1 MRVLDL
7 LDRAELGFSI
17 VWAEPAMLERDVK
30 GSYIVELPSP
40 GRFLS
45 EGDLVLTGATWATG
59 AESAEKF
66 LSELAAKRVAVLVVG
81 TIVIGEIPDY
91 IVAACRTR
99 GIVLLTV
106 SQDTSFKSVSQY
118 IESTVATADSG
129 GTSRSGTFTRT
140 LLDGIGS
147 GLGAQGALRSFY
159 QEFATECWVI
169 EAGGAVSAVAGSA
182 PSVEGV
188 AAVWNRML
196 GSSDGA
202 AVVLDAGGRPASV
215 WPIVTDTVRTI
226 GYLVCAGDH
235 RAWPP
240 DLERVVRTL
249 LLVVRVELEL
259 ANNRREAEQAPA
271 IEFVQHLISDTLS
284 PGEASARLRL
294 LGVDPLL
301 PMTAIAAQVD
311 DSDYPSRA
319 VLDALTTLLAADGRV
334 IVGCDLG
341 DEAVVLLSGA
351 EATPEELIGLAEH
364 PAHIQRALLGA
375 RHLRIGVSERTLSLS
390 QLSAAVGSARARMR
404 TAVGDDT
411 IVWSTR
417 STPRSYEAL
426 LDMLPERIKS
436 AFGRALLAPLVDYDV
451 RHGSDLVLTLR
462 VFLDS
467 SGAWQQAAS
476 ELHVHVNTLRYR
488 IGRIEDLTQRDLSSM
503 RDRVDFFL
511 ALATVPPAQTD

>member
-7 LDRAELGFSI
+7 LGRAELGLTT
-17 VWAEPAMLERDVK
+17 VWAEPAMLERDVT
-30 GSYIVELPSP
+30 GSYIVDLPNP
-40 GRFLS
+40 GKFLS
-45 EGDLVLTGATWATG
+45 EGDLVLTAATWATG
-59 AESAEKF
+59 AESADTYV
-66 LSELAAKRVAVLVVG
+66 SELAVKRVAVLVVG
-81 TIVIGEIPDY
+81 TIIVGEIPEY

-106 SQDTSFKSVSQY
+106 SQDVSFKAVTQY
-118 IESTVATADSG
+118 IESTVASADSA

-147 GLGAQGALRSFY
+147 GTGAQGALRLFY
-159 QEFATECWVI
+159 DEFATECWVL
-169 EAGGAVSAVAGSA
+169 ESGGAVSAVVGSA
-182 PSVEGV
+182 PGIADV

-196 GSSDGA
+196 GSADTV
-202 AVVLDAGGRPASV
+202 AVVTDGRGRTVSV
-215 WPIVTDTVRTI
+215 WPVVTETVRSV

-235 RAWPP
+235 RAWPT

-259 ANNRREAEQAPA
+259 AANRREAEQAQVT
-271 IEFVQHLISDTLS
+271 EFVQHLISDTLS

-294 LGVDPLL
+294 IGVDPLL

-311 DSDYPSRA
+311 DVDYPTRA
-319 VLDALTTLLAADGRV
+319 VLDAATALLAAPGRV
-334 IVGCDLG
+334 VIGCDLG
-341 DEAVVLLSGA
+341 DEAVVLLSGVD
-351 EATPEELIGLAEH
+351 ETPEELIARAE
-364 PAHIQRALLGA
+364 PAADRQRALLGD

-390 QLSAAVGSARARMR
+390 QLSSAVGSARARLR
-404 TAVGDDT
+404 SAVGDGT

-426 LDMLPERIKS
+426 LDMLPDRVRV
-436 AFGRALLAPLVDYDV
+436 AFGRSLLAPLVDYDV
-451 RHGSDLVLTLR
+451 RHGSDLVQTLR
-462 VFLDS
+462 VFLDA
-467 SGAWQQAAS
+467 SGAWQQAAT

-488 IGRIEDLTQRDLSSM
+488 IGRIEDLTQRDLSTM

-511 ALATVPPAQTD
+511 ALATQSD